1 MTESHRRTLTRAI
14 TWRIIATLVTAA
26 WTGLS
31 GAIIINIFMTVAHYI
46 HERAWLKISWG
57 KHD

>member
-1 MTESHRRTLTRAI
+1 MELHKRTLVRAI

-31 GAIIINIFMTVAHYI
+31 GAIIINIVMTIAHYV
-46 HERAWLKISWG
+46 HERVWLKINWG
-57 KHD
+57 RE